1 MPAPK
6 FWYQSRPTLTAY
18 ALWPLAMAYAG
29 IASLNGRLRARNP
42 YFSAVPVISV
52 GNLVV
57 GGAGK
62 TPVVQ
67 WLAGYYTNRGHQVA
81 IVSRG
86 YGGQSVMPFQVN
98 PLIHTAAEVGDEPLA
113 LATHFQGH
121 AVNVWVGR
129 NRPAV
134 VRRAEQAGAT
144 LIILDDGFQR
154 RDVARDA
161 DILVL
166 NGAMVHTGGSVW
178 GNGLPLPAGPL
189 RETLP
194 NRSRAHFAVVL
205 NEPEPIT
212 PHSPLPYYGLPTYRL
227 TTQPTEASL
236 APLRHQPV
244 VAFAGLA
251 HPEKFMQTLA
261 TAKIQLAAAIAFPD
275 HHTYTPAN
283 LTYLRNRAMDAKAVL
298 ATTTKDAV
306 KLPAGFAHVVELTL
320 GGPARTDLLTELNT
334 RLFSA

>member
-1 MPAPK
+1 MLAPK
-6 FWYQSRPTLTAY
+6 FWYQPRPTLTAY

-29 IASLNGRLRARNP
+29 IAALNGRLRAYRP
-42 YFSAVPVISV
+42 YYAGVPVISV
-52 GNLVV
+52 GNLVI

-67 WLAGYYTNRGHQVA
+67 WLASYYAARGHQVA

-86 YGGQSVMPFQVN
+86 YGGQSATPFQVN
-98 PLIHTAAEVGDEPLA
+98 PRLHTAEEVGDEPLA
-113 LATHFQGH
+113 LATHFSNQSV
-121 AVNVWVGR
+121 AVWVGH

-134 VRRAEQAGAT
+134 VRRAEQAGTT

-166 NGAMVHTGGSVW
+166 NGAMLHTGGSVW

-189 RETLP
+189 RETLS
-194 NRSRAHFAVVL
+194 NRSRAHFGIVL
-205 NEPEPIT
+205 NEPAPA
-212 PHSPLPYYGLPTYRL
+212 SPLDRLPYYGLPTYRL

-236 APLRHQPV
+236 APLRGQPV

-261 TAKIQLAAAIAFPD
+261 SNKIQLAAAIAFPD
-275 HHTYTPAN
+275 HHTYTATN
-283 LTYLRNRAMDAKAVL
+283 LTYLKNRATEAKAVL

-306 KLPAGFAHVVELTL
+306 KLPPGFAHVVELTL

-334 RLFSA
+334 RLLSA